1 MAGGA
6 LMVAVERGEREGE
19 GPFRIEQVGL
29 GEAKGR
35 DRESMAYRSSSSSY
49 GW

>member
-35 DRESMAYRSSSSSY
+35 DLESMA
-49 GW
+49 